1 MKVSK
6 IAIEEH
12 FNIPELSD
20 DAGKYYPQETWAKL
34 RPLLLDIEG
43 KLLSDMDKY
52 GIEMSVLS
60 LSSPGIQTI
69 YVKQQ
74 AIDVAQRAND
84 FLAELVTRRSDRFQ
98 GFAALPLQ
106 DPEAAAIE
114 LTRCVKE
121 LGFKGA
127 LVNGFSQIDREDST
141 VYYDLQQYWPF
152 WEVVEGLNTP
162 VYLHPRYPLE
172 DRTDMHGHPWLRGSV
187 WSFGVETATHAL
199 RLMTCGLF
207 DKYQKLT
214 VILGHL
220 GETLPNAIW
229 RIDHRISAIPRGI
242 PAKKKLA
249 EYLRN
254 NFYTTTSGNFCTKTL
269 INTMLVV
276 GADRILFASDHP
288 FEKISDAA
296 EWFDSV
302 DTISETDWVKIAR
315 TNAEKLLNLRDRGQV
330 LNCE

>member
-1 MKVSK
+1 MRVPK

-12 FNIPELSD
+12 FNVPELAD
-20 DAGKYYPQETWAKL
+20 DPGKYYPPDTWAKL
-34 RPLLLDIEG
+34 RPVLLDIEG
-43 KLLSDMDKY
+43 RLLSDMDAC

-60 LSSPGIQTI
+60 LNSPGIQAI
-69 YVKQQ
+69 AVKQQ
-74 AIDVAQRAND
+74 AIDVARRAND
-84 FLAELVTRRSDRFQ
+84 FLAEQVAKRPDRLQ

-106 DPEAAAIE
+106 DSDAAAEE
-114 LTRCVKE
+114 LLRCVKE

-127 LVNGFSQIDREDST
+127 MVNGFSEMDGEDSLL
-141 VYYDLQQYWPF
+141 YYDLPQYRPF
-152 WEVVEGLNTP
+152 LGVVESLDVP

-172 DRTDMHGHPWLRGSV
+172 ERTDVQGHPWLRGSV

-207 DKYQKLT
+207 DKYPKLT

-254 NFYTTTSGNFCTKTL
+254 NFYGRRAATS
-269 INTMLVV
+269 
-276 GADRILFASDHP
+276 
-288 FEKISDAA
+288 
-296 EWFDSV
+296 
-302 DTISETDWVKIAR
+302 AR
-315 TNAEKLLNLRDRGQV
+315 RR
-330 LNCE
+330 C